1 MIPAFATIWKMWTSC
16 HGTLKVG
23 SLTTCKPPRLWIVS
37 LTIFFTSLSW
47 DTSAG
52 CIYAR
57 LPLVEISRCS
67 ASNAGIWEDK
77 SLRAMSKPSLERR
90 RAIACPMPLE
100 APVTIAIPNV
110 ILNEW
115 GNIRGVPSL
124 KFFLMPIGDW
134 VSLTQGSLLFSMNQ
148 FYGSHVDD
156 WIRNITSTIGL
167 SCDRRIIFCALYPR

>member
-115 GNIRGVPSL
+115 GNIRGVPLIFPEILSHANRRL
-124 KFFLMPIGDW
+124 SQPHRAVFYSQWISSMVLM
-134 VSLTQGSLLFSMNQ
+134 
-148 FYGSHVDD
+148 
-156 WIRNITSTIGL
+156 
-167 SCDRRIIFCALYPR
+167 